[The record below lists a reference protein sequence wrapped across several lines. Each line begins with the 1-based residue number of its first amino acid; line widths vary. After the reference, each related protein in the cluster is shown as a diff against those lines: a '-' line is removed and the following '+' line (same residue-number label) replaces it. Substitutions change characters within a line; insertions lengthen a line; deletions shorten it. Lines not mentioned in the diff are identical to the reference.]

1 MRQKSVFAP
10 QILDQLTIRMRHTDA
25 MRPTSRLVVHRG
37 FHCVS
42 SDSRPVSHE
51 IGSGHIES
59 GRLSSS
65 PRCKDQL
72 HCAAEKEKG
81 NLHCRDVRHM
91 RGANSL
97 GDQEPKVS
105 LSPSD
110 LEANFIFFDENKQPP
125 LPSIWLCSAGPVHCD
140 SVRTDI
146 VASPLPLLG
155 HHALAHPRGVRVHA
169 TGSCRNTISVATCI
183 TIKQDVR

>member
-1 MRQKSVFAP
+1 MQCALLPGSWCIAGSTAFPGIHALFSMKLGLVALNLEGYRVPPLQGSTA
-10 QILDQLTIRMRHTDA
+10 LC
-25 MRPTSRLVVHRG
+25 SRKR
-37 FHCVS
+37 
-42 SDSRPVSHE
+42 
-51 IGSGHIES
+51 
-59 GRLSSS
+59 
-65 PRCKDQL
+65 
-72 HCAAEKEKG
+72 KG

-125 LPSIWLCSAGPVHCD
+125 LPSIWLWSAGPVHCD